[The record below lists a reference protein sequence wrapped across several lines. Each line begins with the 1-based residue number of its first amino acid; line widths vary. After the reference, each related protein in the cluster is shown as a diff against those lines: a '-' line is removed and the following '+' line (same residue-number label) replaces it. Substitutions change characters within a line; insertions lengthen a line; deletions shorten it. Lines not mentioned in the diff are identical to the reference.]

1 MSSLRNEERVQ
12 SLRKS
17 SGGRGKS
24 AQGGSGWEKIRK
36 GRDPKKVID
45 ILNLKA
51 KYCYEQEKIARKEY
65 LMERERLKQVYE
77 EKGMGRKYRKIL
89 SRVSKQSRKESHV
102 VSH

>member
-1 MSSLRNEERVQ
+1 MKRESKVSENHQGGEENQPR
-12 SLRKS
+12 
-17 SGGRGKS
+17 
-24 AQGGSGWEKIRK
+24 GGSGWEKMRK

-77 EKGMGRKYRKIL
+77 EKGMERKYRKIL